1 MGDRLQRKVIDRLER
16 TFSVTLEAESGEWS
30 FDGSV
35 ELRGLVVRDKGAP
48 PGEEPLLRVD
58 SLRVTAD
65 VSLWARKARLT
76 DLVMDGVQ
84 ARILR
89 RRDGSTNVL
98 GVLKGLAKLGRR
110 GAGAQGGT
118 PLSFIERSIP
128 KVSVTD
134 LQVQVQAGAA
144 PAGWPAEV
152 PLEALFREG
161 ELHLENTSLMR
172 EEDNISLQ
180 ARFAGTS
187 LGDTG
192 ELEVKAQV
200 TLDAGLEAFSLHFE
214 RPATVPVGAREIAL
228 QGMAYQRNAL
238 RHRLDVMG
246 ITVQD
251 AGRERVGATLHG
263 LRVHLD
269 PSKGVVAMVR
279 QLREEGLTQGG
290 LNFVQ
295 RVELRQPTLFFESP
309 DVAGELAKLKGSM
322 GGGRGAGDQV
332 EAPDKAMGILMAASR
347 AAAQRLSGRA
357 KGEGP
362 RLQKFVNRNWERLKT
377 RLLGLAPVVKWLL
390 SAVPVHNVIVTG
402 GHFSWAVEDARAG
415 MGSGVAP
422 FENFNVTFLREPG
435 KLTVMTLRFVT
446 PGGTKGANQVTM
458 TLNLA
463 TGDTQLNV
471 SLEGLRLH
479 PYRHVFPTA
488 LAVSEQSQLKGTDA
502 TLIWSPA
509 EGRVKAFGK
518 LAIDDVSIYS
528 PRLAEKAMT
537 GLDVKFSWDA
547 TLDTR
552 ANALSL
558 HSLNAS
564 MGSMGTSLA
573 GTATHLN
580 AYPRFAGTF
589 RLARMRCQDLVDALP
604 AGFIPHLKRMKVTG
618 TFGGLLTFE
627 CDTSR
632 MDELTYD
639 TFPALHGF
647 SVTDTGVLDFEAV
660 TQTFTHRLQ
669 EADGTL
675 REFQVGPDAPHWVG
689 LDDISPYLVKAITT
703 TEDASF
709 FRHNGFSTYAIRQ
722 SIITNLK
729 KGGFFRG
736 ASTVSQQLVKNLFLS
751 RAKTISRKLEEMFI
765 TWRVEKLL
773 PKKRIMAL
781 YLNVIELGPGI
792 YGIKHAARHYFDKLP
807 GELTLLECVFIASV
821 IPSPNRY
828 YQQFARG
835 EVTPAWRRY
844 LRTLIGIMHQRGKI
858 TQAEYQNAA
867 PYSPVFR
874 GAKGADSSDEQAPA
888 PPVFPWG
895 ADGAPGP

>member
-1 MGDRLQRKVIDRLER
+1 
-16 TFSVTLEAESGEWS
+16 
-30 FDGSV
+30 
-35 ELRGLVVRDKGAP
+35 
-48 PGEEPLLRVD
+48 
-58 SLRVTAD
+58 
-65 VSLWARKARLT
+65 
-76 DLVMDGVQ
+76 
-84 ARILR
+84 
-89 RRDGSTNVL
+89 
-98 GVLKGLAKLGRR
+98 
-110 GAGAQGGT
+110 
-118 PLSFIERSIP
+118 
-128 KVSVTD
+128 
-134 LQVQVQAGAA
+134 
-144 PAGWPAEV
+144 
-152 PLEALFREG
+152 
-161 ELHLENTSLMR
+161 
-172 EEDNISLQ
+172 
-180 ARFAGTS
+180 
-187 LGDTG
+187 
-192 ELEVKAQV
+192 
-200 TLDAGLEAFSLHFE
+200 
-214 RPATVPVGAREIAL
+214 
-228 QGMAYQRNAL
+228 
-238 RHRLDVMG
+238 
-246 ITVQD
+246 
-251 AGRERVGATLHG
+251 
-263 LRVHLD
+263 
-269 PSKGVVAMVR
+269 
-279 QLREEGLTQGG
+279 
-290 LNFVQ
+290 
-295 RVELRQPTLFFESP
+295 
-309 DVAGELAKLKGSM
+309 
-322 GGGRGAGDQV
+322 
-332 EAPDKAMGILMAASR
+332 
-347 AAAQRLSGRA
+347 
-357 KGEGP
+357 
-362 RLQKFVNRNWERLKT
+362 
-377 RLLGLAPVVKWLL
+377 
-390 SAVPVHNVIVTG
+390 
-402 GHFSWAVEDARAG
+402 
-415 MGSGVAP
+415 
-422 FENFNVTFLREPG
+422 
-435 KLTVMTLRFVT
+435 
-446 PGGTKGANQVTM
+446 
-458 TLNLA
+458 
-463 TGDTQLNV
+463 
-471 SLEGLRLH
+471 
-479 PYRHVFPTA
+479 
-488 LAVSEQSQLKGTDA
+488 
-502 TLIWSPA
+502 
-509 EGRVKAFGK
+509 
-518 LAIDDVSIYS
+518 
-528 PRLAEKAMT
+528 MT